1 MKKVHILMVGG
12 ILFSTIILFNQCTKK
27 NTSTN
32 KAAISTP
39 ESYKDLR
46 LPVAIVNVDTLL
58 DKYAYA
64 KDLSETLLRKQEGA
78 RATINQKARELR
90 TEMEEF
96 QRKIDNNAFLSRD
109 RALQEQDRL
118 MKKQQELQQL
128 DERMTQEFITEQ
140 QKLNQMLR
148 DSIDN
153 SIEIFN
159 KDRKFHLILSN
170 SSGDNVLYYD
180 QSYDITPELIT
191 FMNARYS
198 PVSK

>member
-1 MKKVHILMVGG
+1 MKKVHILMIGG
-12 ILFSTIILFNQCTKK
+12 ILFSVIILFNQCANE
-27 NTSTN
+27 NTSKN
-32 KAAISTP
+32 KTAIVSP
-39 ESYKDLR
+39 ESYNDLR
-46 LPVAIVNVDTLL
+46 LPIAIVNMDTLL

-64 KDLSETLLRKQEGA
+64 KDLNETLLRKQEGA

-96 QRKIDNNAFLSRD
+96 QKKIDNNAFLSRD

-128 DERMTQEFITEQ
+128 DERMTQDLIAEQ
-140 QKLNQMLR
+140 QKINQMLK

-153 SIEIFN
+153 FIEIFN

-170 SSGDNVLYYD
+170 LLGDNVLYYD
-180 QSYDITPELIT
+180 QSYDITSELVSI
-191 FMNARYS
+191 MNARYS